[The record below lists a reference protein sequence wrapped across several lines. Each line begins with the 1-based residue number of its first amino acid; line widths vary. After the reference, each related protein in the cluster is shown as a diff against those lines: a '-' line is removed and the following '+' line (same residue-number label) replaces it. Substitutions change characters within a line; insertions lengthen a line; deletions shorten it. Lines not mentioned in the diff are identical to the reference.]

1 MLISQSFGAVMSRS
15 VLTYPM
21 REGVFQTKFA
31 PSYVTVNG
39 DTRSPNGG
47 GMYNKMAGY
56 GMTAAVT
63 YGFTDHW
70 GVSLLA
76 GYTNISGERSVSF
89 RDNSGAL
96 IMTPPAKVG
105 GVNAPQLIGAGQGH
119 GIVATVSAVW
129 DHWEGDGFR
138 LPVYAGG
145 GIMSISEQADH
156 AGFGIKRSADVTS
169 PAILV
174 GAAPSFNIWKFRA
187 VTYFM
192 LTAALNPGT
201 GSIVDYNPANGV
213 TNTRTNYA
221 LVGGLDSAFPIAGIE
236 LTYRPWGV
244 GFTFA
249 PDIDGEGAQS
259 YGLKWSREWGAK
271 AKKP

>member
-1 MLISQSFGAVMSRS
+1 MSVLPLSARNIRRAFVAASAVFALATSSHAVGDPPMLIIQSFGAVMSRS

-47 GMYNKMAGY
+47 GMYNKMSGY
-56 GMTAAVT
+56 GMTAAIT

-89 RDNSGAL
+89 RDNNGGL
-96 IMTPPAKVG
+96 IVTPPAKVG
-105 GVNAPQLIGAGQGH
+105 GLNGPQLVGAGQGH
-119 GIVATVSAVW
+119 GVVATASAVW
-129 DHWEGDGFR
+129 DHWDGDGFR
-138 LPVYAGG
+138 LPVYLGG

-169 PAILV
+169 PALLV
-174 GAAPSFNIWKFRA
+174 
-187 VTYFM
+187 
-192 LTAALNPGT
+192 
-201 GSIVDYNPANGV
+201 
-213 TNTRTNYA
+213 
-221 LVGGLDSAFPIAGIE
+221 
-236 LTYRPWGV
+236 
-244 GFTFA
+244 
-249 PDIDGEGAQS
+249 
-259 YGLKWSREWGAK
+259 
-271 AKKP
+271 